1 MKLLSLQRR
10 MARAVMTPLT
20 PSERMRSVGPDGR
33 SMRAVASEI
42 IKPND
47 RLTSFERLEIYNRQ
61 YWFRIL
67 SGLAEDFPGL
77 RSVLGGSRFDRM
89 AKAYLSDCPSQSFT
103 LRNLGARLEAW
114 LRKNTEWAGTRQ
126 NLALDMVRLEWAD
139 IEAFDGA
146 AEPSLKPEDLA
157 EANPARLRLRMQP
170 YIQLLDLRY
179 PVDDLLLEVR
189 KAEEDTDLASN
200 AFNERHHRKRVS
212 AVAKLKPQPIF
223 LAVHRMDDSVYFRRL
238 QDEEFAIL
246 RALRAGKALNAAVES
261 ALKKSL
267 IPAEE
272 QPSHVQHWFQTWS
285 ALGWFCRSE
294 NGKESKRNSVV
305 AASRRPQVS
314 KNGQRRKS
322 TSAVV

>member
-20 PSERMRSVGPDGR
+20 PSERMRSVATDGR

-61 YWFRIL
+61 YWFRLL

-77 RSVLGGSRFDRM
+77 RAVLGGSRFDRM

-103 LRNLGARLEAW
+103 LRNLGSRLHGW
-114 LRKNTEWAGTRQ
+114 LQKHPEWAGTKQ
-126 NLALDMVRLEWAD
+126 PLALDMVRLEWAD

-157 EANPARLRLRMQP
+157 GADPAKLRLRLQP
-170 YIQLLDLRY
+170 YVQLVDLRY

-189 KAEEDTDLASN
+189 KDELDTDYASN
-200 AFNERHHRKRVS
+200 AFSERHHRKRVS
-212 AVAKLKPQPIF
+212 AVARLKPEAIF
-223 LAVHRMDDSVYFRRL
+223 LVVHRMDDSVYFRRL
-238 QDEEFAIL
+238 EREEFAIL
-246 RALRAGKALNAAVES
+246 SGLRAGKTLGSAVES
-261 ALKKSL
+261 ALKKSA
-267 IPAEE
+267 IAAEE
-272 QPSHVQHWFQTWS
+272 RPAHVQFWFQTWS
-285 ALGWFCRSE
+285 ALGWFCGT
-294 NGKESKRNSVV
+294 GKNE
-305 AASRRPQVS
+305 P
-314 KNGQRRKS
+314 RRKS
-322 TSAVV
+322 ADATSRDA